1 MVYLT
6 CCGLVTL
13 YDIIE
18 FGQIGSGDGLLPD
31 GTKLPPEPM
40 LTNHQ
45 WGLVAFTLQEN
56 FPGNAWDIYP

>member
-1 MVYLT
+1 M
-6 CCGLVTL
+6 TL

-31 GTKLPPEPM
+31 GTKLLPEPM
-40 LTNHQ
+40 LTKHQ